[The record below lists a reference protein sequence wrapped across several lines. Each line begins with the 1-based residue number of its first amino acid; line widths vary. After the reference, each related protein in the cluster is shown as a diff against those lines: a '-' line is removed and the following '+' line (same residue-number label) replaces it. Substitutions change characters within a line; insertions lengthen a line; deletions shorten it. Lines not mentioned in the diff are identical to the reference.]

1 MQRREIAPGWPHGEG
16 NGLPRRSSCGKLE
29 SIRGSLDPGQ
39 YIGVHVDKARVAII
53 GVSGFGN
60 IHYQDIM
67 RAWKAGLVDIV
78 CATVINAEEEAEK
91 CEALR
96 AAGCE
101 LFRNADAMFQRH
113 AGAVD
118 LCFLPVGIGL
128 HAPLSIAA
136 MRAGMNVFVEKPLAP
151 TVQDADA
158 IIAASK
164 ETGRFAAVG
173 YQHLYQPQIHAMK
186 RAILDGR
193 IGRLRAVRGIGLWP
207 RDRTYYRRNNWA
219 GRLSGPAGWILDS
232 PVNNALAHYLNL
244 VCYFGGAAPDA
255 MADVAT
261 LEAGLYRANPEIE
274 SFDTAFLK
282 MKTAEGV
289 DLLFATSHVPESN
302 LEPVIEAI
310 GENGS
315 IRWTQEGFTAQW
327 ADGTSETVAMSSPEQ
342 IRDNIVAAL
351 LTRLRDPRAPI
362 FPAERGRVVTSLV
375 NTAHSSAPIVP
386 VPLEHRF
393 WTPSET
399 DEKGRCVWRGLQ
411 GVMDR
416 VFAEIR
422 MPTAEDFPFCR
433 NGAVAK
439 PAEMTRFERLF
450 TE

>member
-1 MQRREIAPGWPHGEG
+1 M
-16 NGLPRRSSCGKLE
+16 
-29 SIRGSLDPGQ
+29 
-39 YIGVHVDKARVAII
+39 DKARVAII

-101 LFRNADAMFQRH
+101 LFRSADAMFQRH

-158 IIAASK
+158 IIAASN

-327 ADGTSETVAMSSPEQ
+327 ADGTAETVPMPAQQQMRE
-342 IRDNIVAAL
+342 NIVAAL